1 MYRTLMEK
9 EISNRIERFQDRLAA
24 REVDGAILVQKTD
37 LYYLSGTDQDS
48 HLYVPASGKPVLM
61 VRKSIVR
68 AMEDSPM
75 DRIVPFSGF
84 SRLPD
89 LIRQHT
95 GSLPKRIGLEMDILP
110 VAYYLNYKKLFAD
123 AEIVDISPLIR
134 GVRMIKS
141 GYEISCIRAAAEM
154 ADRMYRRV
162 PEFLAESDTETDLA
176 LRLEAFY
183 RGAGHPGM
191 VRTRTFSMECL
202 YGQVMSG
209 KSGAV
214 PSISPGPT
222 GGRGSGPFYSQSAG
236 TEKIRRH
243 EPVFVDYAGNVDGY
257 IADQAR
263 IFSLGKLSEEMHRA
277 HDVMLQVQEA
287 ITQEGKP
294 GVRTGTLY
302 ELALKI
308 AERAGLR
315 EGFMGHP
322 DPVLF
327 VGHGVGLEIDEW
339 PVIGSNSDTILEE
352 GMVTAIEPKFVFPGK
367 GVVGIE
373 NTWLVTAQG
382 MKKFNSFPDG
392 IFEC

>member
-1 MYRTLMEK
+1 
-9 EISNRIERFQDRLAA
+9 
-24 REVDGAILVQKTD
+24 
-37 LYYLSGTDQDS
+37 
-48 HLYVPASGKPVLM
+48 
-61 VRKSIVR
+61 
-68 AMEDSPM
+68 
-75 DRIVPFSGF
+75 
-84 SRLPD
+84 
-89 LIRQHT
+89 
-95 GSLPKRIGLEMDILP
+95 
-110 VAYYLNYKKLFAD
+110 
-123 AEIVDISPLIR
+123 
-134 GVRMIKS
+134 
-141 GYEISCIRAAAEM
+141 
-154 ADRMYRRV
+154 
-162 PEFLAESDTETDLA
+162 
-176 LRLEAFY
+176 
-183 RGAGHPGM
+183 
-191 VRTRTFSMECL
+191 
-202 YGQVMSG
+202 
-209 KSGAV
+209 
-214 PSISPGPT
+214 
-222 GGRGSGPFYSQSAG
+222 
-236 TEKIRRH
+236 
-243 EPVFVDYAGNVDGY
+243 VDYAGNVDGY